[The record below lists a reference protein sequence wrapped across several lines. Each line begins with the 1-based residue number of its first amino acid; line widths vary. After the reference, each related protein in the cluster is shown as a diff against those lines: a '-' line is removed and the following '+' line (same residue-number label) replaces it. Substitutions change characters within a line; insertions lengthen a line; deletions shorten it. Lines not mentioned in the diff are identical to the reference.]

1 MRAWFAISHYPG
13 RPSACSSSH
22 VRLSNCHFHPP
33 KFLISARHQAV
44 QVTWEN
50 YGFGDSYIFSQRS
63 LDSAS
68 KKMQMWLS
76 ILWSHYFAYA
86 IWLFVSNIYI
96 VSVTVIVMRKRIS
109 SLRGRKQKGG
119 RIQYACE
126 FSEPSSPFE
135 WRKSVLEF
143 VRAGLS
149 QGSEV
154 VLGGLS
160 LMSDYCFLS
169 PVSQTSSLMADAFPS
184 LYSFHMPALSQQAER
199 QRVSARAG
207 RESIYFSVLL
217 LQSWSS
223 IQLVRLCTEW
233 AV

>member
-135 WRKSVLEF
+135 WKEECAWVCQSRAVAGIRGCPWWPVTDEWLLLSLTCVPNFLSHGWCFPLSIFLSHASTQPASREAESERKSW
-143 VRAGLS
+143 
-149 QGSEV
+149 QGV
-154 VLGGLS
+154 NIFQ
-160 LMSDYCFLS
+160 CFI
-169 PVSQTSSLMADAFPS
+169 T
-184 LYSFHMPALSQQAER
+184 
-199 QRVSARAG
+199 
-207 RESIYFSVLL
+207 
-217 LQSWSS
+217 
-223 IQLVRLCTEW
+223 TELK
-233 AV
+233 